1 MENNPVQITIT
12 DLDEIRQII
21 DLASTRG
28 AFRGAELR
36 KVGEIYDKLDIFIQG
51 IVASASSR
59 QTQGETDD

>member
-28 AFRGAELR
+28 AFRGGEMR
-36 KVGEIYDKLDIFIQG
+36 RVGEIYDKLDIFIQA